1 MKLIKIFAISIMSLF
16 FSVTYSVSSTLDD
29 IVQSGVLKVGTTG
42 DFPGW
47 SFKNPETDEY
57 EGFDI
62 DVANKLAESMGV
74 KVEFVATDW
83 KNLVSGVVSN
93 KYHMTSSASITAQ
106 RAITAGYSDSYYG
119 TGTVAMTLQKN
130 LESIDSWEKINDSG
144 IKVAVTLGTVFEG
157 EAKKSFPDSQIV
169 SVEAPAREYQEVL
182 SGRADVSLTSKVDAI
197 KLVNLYPELSIVNL
211 NEPKN
216 AKLFAILLPR
226 GDQEWINY
234 INHWIADQKNK
245 GFFSQT
251 AEKFLWYGRVS
262 KETISQPVCEVSP
275 RDPIPM

>member
-1 MKLIKIFAISIMSLF
+1 MKLIKIFTISFLSLF
-16 FSVTYSVSSTLDD
+16 FSATYSVSSTLDD

-47 SFKNPETDEY
+47 SFKNPVTDEY

-74 KVEFVATDW
+74 KIEFVATDW
-83 KNLVSGVVSN
+83 KNLVSGVVSS

-119 TGTVAMTLQKN
+119 TGTVAMILQKN
-130 LESIDSWEKINDSG
+130 SDSIDSWEKINDSN

-157 EAKKSFPDSQIV
+157 EAKKSFPDAKLV
-169 SVEAPAREYQEVL
+169 AVEAPAREYQEVL
-182 SGRADVSLTSKVDAI
+182 SGRADVSLTSKVDAL

-251 AEKFLWYGRVS
+251 AEKFGL
-262 KETISQPVCEVSP
+262 
-275 RDPIPM
+275 

>member
-1 MKLIKIFAISIMSLF
+1 MKTLKILAISFISIFLTTVN
-16 FSVTYSVSSTLDD
+16 STSSTLDE
-29 IVQSGVLKVGTTG
+29 IVQSGILKVGTTG

-47 SFKNPETDEY
+47 SFKNPETDSY

-62 DVANKLAESMGV
+62 DVAKKLGESMGV

-119 TGTVAMTLQKN
+119 TGTVAMTLSKN
-130 LESIDSWEKINDSG
+130 STSIDSWEKINNSDIS
-144 IKVAVTLGTVFEG
+144 VAVTLGTVFEG
-157 EAKKSFPDSQIV
+157 EAKKSFPDSKIIP
-169 SVEAPAREYQEVL
+169 VEAPAREYQEVL
-182 SGRADVSLTSKVDAI
+182 SGRADVSLTSKVDAV
-197 KLVNLYPELSIVNL
+197 KLVKLYPKLSIVNL
-211 NEPKN
+211 DEPKN

-234 INHWIADQKNK
+234 LNHWIADQKNQ
-245 GFFSQT
+245 GFF
-251 AEKFLWYGRVS
+251 FL
-262 KETISQPVCEVSP
+262 KEFF
-275 RDPIPM
+275 